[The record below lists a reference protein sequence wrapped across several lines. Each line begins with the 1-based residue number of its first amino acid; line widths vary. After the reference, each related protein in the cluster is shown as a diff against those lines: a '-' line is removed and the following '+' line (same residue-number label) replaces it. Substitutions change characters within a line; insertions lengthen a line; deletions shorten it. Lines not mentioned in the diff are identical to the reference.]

1 MPAHLG
7 PGSGRAGYGVP
18 MVRHLILAGLAV
30 ATLATILAAVLGPW
44 RWWFPAIAFLLL
56 LLVAVRDAT
65 QRKHSVLRN
74 FPVLGHMRFF
84 LEKIRPEIQQ
94 YFIERNYDGKPFDRD
109 QRSLVYSRAKGFKG
123 DKAFGTELN
132 VNEPGYEY
140 FVQSVAPKPAPEDEH
155 RVRLGGPDC
164 LQPYDASL
172 LNISAMS
179 FGSLS
184 KNAVL
189 AMNKGAALGGFAQET
204 GEGGLTEYHLAHGA
218 DLIWEFGSGYFGT
231 RDEHG
236 NFDPEVFREKSHLP
250 QVKAINIKLSQGA
263 KPGLGGVLPGSKV
276 TAEIAAARGVP
287 EGQTCISP
295 ASHSAFTTPREL
307 IRFVA
312 RLRELSGGKPIGF
325 KLCVG
330 SRVEILAICKAM
342 IEEGVSPD
350 FIIVDGGEGGTGAAP
365 LEYQDHVGTPLVEGL
380 ILMHNALVGSG
391 LRERIKLGCAGK
403 ITSGHDIVR
412 HIIQGADF
420 CMSARAMMMAVGCI
434 QAQAC
439 HTNKCPVGVTTQ
451 DPRLYRALDVTD
463 KGERVERYHRLTV
476 AEAGQMISTMGCEH
490 PEELTR
496 EMLRRKV
503 TATQSTSY
511 ETLYQWLRPGE
522 LFEGVEGGWGE
533 DWDYADPDR
542 FSAGHPGKYV
552 FHDRGPLTPAGV
564 IPEADRRYAG
574 GAAGVRFPDGRPA
587 AASSPSGAPVAGG
600 SRENGSP
607 AGTGKRPEGEPGTTA
622 GAQHTTRD
630 PVPEPDNVD
639 PRDDSRSRNPG
650 MA

>member
-1 MPAHLG
+1 
-7 PGSGRAGYGVP
+7 
-18 MVRHLILAGLAV
+18 MVRSLILVGLAA
-30 ATLATILAAVLGPW
+30 ATLVTVLAAVLGPW
-44 RWWFPAIAFLLL
+44 GWWIPAVVCLAL
-56 LLVAVRDAT
+56 LLVGVRDAT
-65 QRKHSVLRN
+65 QRRHSILRN

-123 DKAFGTELN
+123 DKAFGTELD
-132 VNEPGYEY
+132 VNAPGYEY
-140 FVQSVAPKPAPEDEH
+140 FVQSIAPKPAPEDEH

-164 LQPYDASL
+164 RQPYDASL
-172 LNISAMS
+172 LNISSMS

-189 AMNKGAALGGFAQET
+189 AMNKGAAKGGFAQET
-204 GEGGLTEYHLAHGA
+204 GEGGLTGYHLAHDA
-218 DLIWEFGSGYFGT
+218 DIFWEFGSGYFGT
-231 RDEHG
+231 RDADG
-236 NFDPEVFREKSHLP
+236 NFDPEIFRRKATLP

-263 KPGLGGVLPGSKV
+263 KPGLGGVLPGAKV
-276 TAEIAAARGVP
+276 TEEIAEARGVP
-287 EGQTCISP
+287 VGQTCISP

-307 IRFVA
+307 IRFIA
-312 RLRELSGGKPIGF
+312 RLREFSDGKPIGF

-330 SRVEILAICKAM
+330 SRVEVLAMCKAM
-342 IEEGVSPD
+342 IEEGVTPD
-350 FIIVDGGEGGTGAAP
+350 FIIVDGSEGGTGAAP

-451 DPRLYRALDVTD
+451 NPQLYKALDVED
-463 KGERVERYHRLTV
+463 KGDRVERYHRLTV
-476 AEAGQMISTMGCEH
+476 QEAGQIISTMGCEH

-503 TATQSTSY
+503 TATQSISY
-511 ETLYQWLRPGE
+511 ESLYRWLQPGE
-522 LFEGVEGGWGE
+522 LFDGVEGGWGE
-533 DWDYADPDR
+533 DWRYADPDR
-542 FSAGHPGKYV
+542 FTAGHPGKYV
-552 FHDRGPLTPAGV
+552 FNDRSPLVPGGV
-564 IPEADRRYAG
+564 IPAVDHAPERVTAG
-574 GAAGVRFPDGRPA
+574 GAAVGAESHHDD
-587 AASSPSGAPVAGG
+587 AASTGTRAATPASGAGQG
-600 SRENGSP
+600 DEDTTTGTSR
-607 AGTGKRPEGEPGTTA
+607 RPEGQPGTEA

-630 PVPEPDNVD
+630 PSPDAEHVD
-639 PRDDSRSRNPG
+639 PAEDSRTRDPG
-650 MA
+650 LA

>member
-1 MPAHLG
+1 
-7 PGSGRAGYGVP
+7 
-18 MVRHLILAGLAV
+18 MVRLLILGGLTL
-30 ATLATILAAVLGPW
+30 ATLATVLAAVLGPW
-44 RWWFPAIAFLLL
+44 GWWFPAVLFLLL

-65 QRKHSVLRN
+65 QRRHSVLRN

-123 DKAFGTELN
+123 DKAFGTELD

-140 FVQSVAPKPAPEDEH
+140 FVQSVAPRAAPEDEH

-164 LQPYDASL
+164 RQPYDASL

-204 GEGGLTEYHLAHGA
+204 GEGGLTEYHLAHDA
-218 DLIWEFGSGYFGT
+218 DIIWEFGSGYFGT
-231 RDEHG
+231 RDENG
-236 NFDPEVFREKSHLP
+236 NFDPEQFRRKANLP
-250 QVKAINIKLSQGA
+250 QVKAVNIKLSQGA
-263 KPGLGGVLPGSKV
+263 KPGLGGVLPGAKV

-312 RLRELSGGKPIGF
+312 RLRELSHGKPVGF

-330 SRVEILAICKAM
+330 SRVEFLAICKAM
-342 IEEGVSPD
+342 IEEGVTPD
-350 FIIVDGGEGGTGAAP
+350 FIVVDGAEGGTGAAP

-380 ILMHNALVGSG
+380 ILVHNALVGAG

-451 DPRLYRALDVTD
+451 NPRLYRALDVED
-463 KGERVERYHRLTV
+463 KGDRVERYHRLTV
-476 AEAGQMISTMGCEH
+476 EEAGQIIATMGCDH

-503 TATQSTSY
+503 TATQSISY
-511 ETLYQWLRPGE
+511 ESLYQWLRPRE
-522 LFEGVEGGWGE
+522 LFEGVKGGWGE

-552 FHDRGPLTPAGV
+552 FHDRGPLTPGGVVPAADREYAGV
-564 IPEADRRYAG
+564 G
-574 GAAGVRFPDGRPA
+574 GSSVGSARVRGA
-587 AASSPSGAPVAGG
+587 AASSSPGAVRTGDDAAPQDPADASPGA
-600 SRENGSP
+600 SR
-607 AGTGKRPEGEPGTTA
+607 RPEGEPGTSP
-622 GAQHTTRD
+622 GAQHTRRD
-630 PVPEPDNVD
+630 PAPEPGNVD
-639 PRDDSRSRNPG
+639 PDDDSRSRNPG
-650 MA
+650 LA

>member
-1 MPAHLG
+1 
-7 PGSGRAGYGVP
+7 
-18 MVRHLILAGLAV
+18 MVRSLILAGLAA
-30 ATLATILAAVLGPW
+30 ATLVTVLAAVLGPW
-44 RWWFPAIAFLLL
+44 GWWIPAVVFLAL
-56 LLVAVRDAT
+56 LLVGIRDAT
-65 QRKHSVLRN
+65 QRRHSILRN

-123 DKAFGTELN
+123 DKAFGTELD
-132 VNEPGYEY
+132 VNAPGYEY
-140 FVQSVAPKPAPEDEH
+140 FVQSIAPKPAPEDEH

-164 LQPYDASL
+164 RLPYDASL
-172 LNISAMS
+172 LNISSMS

-189 AMNKGAALGGFAQET
+189 AMNKGAAKGGFAQET
-204 GEGGLTEYHLAHGA
+204 GEGGLTGYHLAHDA
-218 DLIWEFGSGYFGT
+218 DIFWEFGSGYFGT
-231 RDEHG
+231 RDADG
-236 NFDPEVFREKSHLP
+236 NFDPEIFRRKATLP

-263 KPGLGGVLPGSKV
+263 KPGLGGVLPGAKV
-276 TAEIAAARGVP
+276 TEEIAEARGVP
-287 EGQTCISP
+287 VGQTCISP

-307 IRFVA
+307 IRFIA
-312 RLRELSGGKPIGF
+312 RLRELSDGKPIGF

-330 SRVEILAICKAM
+330 SRVEVLAMCKAM
-342 IEEGVSPD
+342 IEEGVTPD
-350 FIIVDGGEGGTGAAP
+350 FIIVDGSEGGTGAAP

-451 DPRLYRALDVTD
+451 NPQLYKALDVED
-463 KGERVERYHRLTV
+463 KGDRVERSHRLTV
-476 AEAGQMISTMGCEH
+476 QEAGQIISTMGCEH

-503 TATQSTSY
+503 TATQSISY
-511 ETLYQWLRPGE
+511 ESLYRWLQPGE
-522 LFEGVEGGWGE
+522 LFDGVEGGWGE
-533 DWDYADPDR
+533 DWRYADPDR
-542 FSAGHPGKYV
+542 FTAGHPGKYV
-552 FHDRGPLTPAGV
+552 FNDRSPLVPGGV
-564 IPEADRRYAG
+564 IPAVDHAPERVTAG
-574 GAAGVRFPDGRPA
+574 GAAVGAESHHDA
-587 AASSPSGAPVAGG
+587 AASTGTRAATPASGAGQG
-600 SRENGSP
+600 DEDTTTGTSR
-607 AGTGKRPEGEPGTTA
+607 RPEGQPGTEA

-630 PVPEPDNVD
+630 PSPDAEHVD
-639 PRDDSRSRNPG
+639 PAEDSRTRDPG
-650 MA
+650 LA